1 MADILTITAETRT
14 GAGKGAARSI
24 RRAGRIPGVIY
35 GNKQDPLMITLEPKE
50 LVREFQ
56 KPGFFTHLY
65 DVKVDGSAHRVLPRD
80 VQLDPVKDRPLHVD
94 FLRVSPDSM
103 IRVNVP
109 VHFINHANSPGLRRG
124 GVLNIV
130 RHEVEMLVRADSI
143 PDHLTVDLEGH
154 DIGSSI
160 HISMVTLPEGARP
173 TIRDRDFTVAT
184 VAAPTIEAVP
194 EPTAT
199 AEGATAEG
207 ATAEGATAEGATPA
221 EGAAPGAAAA
231 PAEGAKPDA
240 PAGRP
245 ARGGRDRS

>member
-1 MADILTITAETRT
+1 
-14 GAGKGAARSI
+14 
-24 RRAGRIPGVIY
+24 
-35 GNKQDPLMITLEPKE
+35 MITLEPKE
-50 LVREFQ
+50 LVRELQ

-65 DVKVDGSAHRVLPRD
+65 DVKLDGSAHRVLPRD

-109 VHFINHANSPGLRRG
+109 VQFVNHGQSPGLRRG

-130 RHEVEMLVRADSI
+130 RHEVEMLCRADSI

-160 HISMVTLPEGARP
+160 HISMVKLPEGARP

-184 VAAPTIEAVP
+184 VAAPTIETVV
-194 EPTAT
+194 EPTA
-199 AEGATAEG
+199 AEAAATAE
-207 ATAEGATAEGATPA
+207 AAAA
-221 EGAAPGAAAA
+221 EGAAPAEGAPAEGGAAAAAA
-231 PAEGAKPDA
+231 PAEGAKPEA
-240 PAGRP
+240 AAGRQG
-245 ARGGRDRS
+245 RGGRDRS